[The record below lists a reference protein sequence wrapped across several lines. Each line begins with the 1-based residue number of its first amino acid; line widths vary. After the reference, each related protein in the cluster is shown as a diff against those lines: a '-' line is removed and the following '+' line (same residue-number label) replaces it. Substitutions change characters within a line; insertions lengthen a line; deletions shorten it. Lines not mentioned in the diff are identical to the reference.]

1 MNAMGL
7 SGVDWGI
14 VIGVLGLMLTIYFGF
29 KGRLKARS
37 QKQTASGS
45 SVAIQSGRDTKIG
58 GE

>member
-1 MNAMGL
+1 MGL

-14 VIGVLGLMLTIYFGF
+14 IVGVLGLLLTIYFGF
-29 KGRLKARS
+29 KGRFKARS
-37 QKQTASGS
+37 QKQTTSGN